1 MRLLDFFDGTETV
14 ELGARERRV
23 CTAILVRAAIP
34 IVKSENMEGGGLALT
49 LRQRDMRRFLHLV
62 GARGLAIPAVT
73 RREGIPLVL
82 GFFRR
87 RPGIPAGCV
96 LAAGIWV
103 LSTLFV
109 WRVDV
114 ICLDNAD
121 AKSGGSNT
129 ASTVD
134 YVDPGAVQTALVEMG
149 VGPGL
154 FLPSFDVRSAE
165 NRYLMSQSEVSWM
178 AINRRGT
185 VLSVEVRPSH
195 AVKEDLSDRLA
206 QDGEEGL
213 LRGTHLVADADGI
226 IRSTS
231 VRGGQLMVMPEQMV
245 TAGTLLA
252 SGMYTSETGDIV
264 AMRAHGE
271 VMAETVRTLIAEI
284 PLTVT
289 ESVYSGKSSSA
300 YILRAFGA
308 EILRLQMPEIVT
320 FLEIFQKNADST
332 GTSGTEYGII
342 TNETIP
348 VTTESV
354 LRLPGGTPLP
364 LTAAVET
371 RHGVV
376 SRTRT
381 LTKEE
386 ALRAAKADLDAKEAA
401 LAAAQILS
409 REEDVVWGKEMLT
422 VTRYVFCVDNIAAEE
437 SFWVKAGS

>member
-23 CTAILVRAAIP
+23 CTALLVRAAIP
-34 IVKSENMEGGGLALT
+34 IVRSGNMADGGLSLT
-49 LRQRDMRRFLHLV
+49 LRRRDMRRFLQLV

-73 RREGIPLVL
+73 RRAGLPLVL
-82 GFFRR
+82 EFFRR

-96 LAAGIWV
+96 LAVGIWV

-121 AKSGGSNT
+121 AKSGGSSS

-134 YVDPGAVQTALVEMG
+134 YVDVASVQASLAEMG
-149 VGPGL
+149 VGAGL

-271 VMAETVRTLIAEI
+271 VMAETVRTLTAEI
-284 PLTVT
+284 PLAVT
-289 ESVYSGKSSSA
+289 EDVYSGKSSSA

-308 EILRLQMPEIVT
+308 EIFRLQMPEIVT
-320 FLEIFQKNADST
+320 FLEIFQKNAEST

-342 TNETIP
+342 TDETIP

-386 ALRAAKADLDAKEAA
+386 ALRTAKADLDAKEAA
-401 LAAAQILS
+401 LAAAKILS
-409 REEDVVWGKEMLT
+409 REEDVVWGEEMLT

-437 SFWVKAGS
+437 SFWVKVGS

>member
-1 MRLLDFFDGTETV
+1 
-14 ELGARERRV
+14 
-23 CTAILVRAAIP
+23 
-34 IVKSENMEGGGLALT
+34 MEGNSAYRRGFVPYLLAAFLIGIVGGFAT
-49 LRQRDMRRFLHLV
+49 
-62 GARGLAIPAVT
+62 
-73 RREGIPLVL
+73 VL
-82 GFFRR
+82 GPAFVRDV
-87 RPGIPAGCV
+87 GIGY
-96 LAAGIWV
+96 
-103 LSTLFV
+103 
-109 WRVDV
+109 
-114 ICLDNAD
+114 
-121 AKSGGSNT
+121 SGVT
-129 ASTVD
+129 W
-134 YVDPGAVQTALVEMG
+134 TALAQAMSTAAFAPVLG
-149 VGPGL
+149 KLG
-154 FLPSFDVRSAE
+154 DV
-165 NRYLMSQSEVSWM
+165 LG
-178 AINRRGT
+178 RR
-185 VLSVEVRPSH
+185 
-195 AVKEDLSDRLA
+195 A
-206 QDGEEGL
+206 
-213 LRGTHLVADADGI
+213 
-226 IRSTS
+226 
-231 VRGGQLMVMPEQMV
+231 
-245 TAGTLLA
+245 
-252 SGMYTSETGDIV
+252 
-264 AMRAHGE
+264 
-271 VMAETVRTLIAEI
+271 TLIAEI